1 MLYLISWPQKSNLTN
16 PLIQMIRST
25 IAVAMR
31 LFVVVVLFL
40 EGGRGE
46 WWFGVINCV
55 IVLHVCPNNPWQHSS
70 VYDNSLISDIIRLK
84 QLIVG
89 SFKFCQNRVLLLLN
103 LCSVLSNFNLQDIM
117 SYHYPHMREQGVVYE
132 LLWYALA

>member
-1 MLYLISWPQKSNLTN
+1 M
-16 PLIQMIRST
+16 
-25 IAVAMR
+25 
-31 LFVVVVLFL
+31 
-40 EGGRGE
+40 
-46 WWFGVINCV
+46 INCV
-55 IVLHVCPNNPWQHSS
+55 IVLHVCPINPWQHSS

-89 SFKFCQNRVLLLLN
+89 SFKFCQDRVLLLLN

-117 SYHYPHMREQGVVYE
+117 SYHYPRMREQGVVYE